1 MVIIPKKGV
10 KMTFSDS
17 LELLSFHW
25 VAYSIYSALII
36 SVITWFGYNLTKK
49 EKAKSIIRIPF
60 YGFIGFLVVAGVG
73 HHIFTYNTVPWVAQD
88 LNRHNITADK
98 VFNITIKKHQFNLP
112 TEKMVINCG
121 EEILFNV
128 VSEDLVYGFGLF
140 RKDNSMV
147 MQMQVNPGSKN
158 DILWTFNH
166 NGIYDLMSTEYSGPK
181 GNDMFIKDAVEIIGC
196 DDSIVRNGGVK

>member
-1 MVIIPKKGV
+1 
-10 KMTFSDS
+10 MTFNNS

-36 SVITWFGYNLTKK
+36 AVVAWFGYNLTKK

-60 YGFIGFLVVAGVG
+60 YGFIGFLVLAGVG

-88 LNRHNITADK
+88 INRHQITPDK
-98 VFNITIKKHQFNLP
+98 VFNITVKKHQFILP
-112 TEKMVINCG
+112 TEKMVIKCG
-121 EEILFNV
+121 EKVLFDV

-140 RKDNSMV
+140 RKDNTMV
-147 MQMQVNPGSKN
+147 MQMQVNPGSRN
-158 DILWTFNH
+158 DILWTFNN

-181 GNDMFIKDAVEIIGC
+181 GNDMIIKDAAEIIGC
-196 DDSIVRNGGVK
+196 DKYDSIKGGVK

>member
-1 MVIIPKKGV
+1 
-10 KMTFSDS
+10 MTFNNS

-36 SVITWFGYNLTKK
+36 AVVAWFGYNLTKK

-60 YGFIGFLVVAGVG
+60 YGFIGFLVLAGVG

-88 LNRHNITADK
+88 INRHQITPDK
-98 VFNITIKKHQFNLP
+98 VFNITVKKHQFILP
-112 TEKMVINCG
+112 TEKMVIKCG
-121 EEILFNV
+121 EKVLFDV

-140 RKDNSMV
+140 RKDNTMV
-147 MQMQVNPGSKN
+147 MQMQVNPGSRN
-158 DILWTFNH
+158 DILWTFNN

-181 GNDMFIKDAVEIIGC
+181 GNDMIIKDAVEIIGC
-196 DDSIVRNGGVK
+196 DKYDSIKGGVK